1 MFYTANLNSDEFNTE
16 WCRPGS
22 GLGRHFS
29 ADTNFG
35 FFRGLQQTSQSVAY
49 LQQVEIT
56 ADNASNGELEP
67 ELLSGLAVKKVQLLG
82 VGSEMR

>member
-1 MFYTANLNSDEFNTE
+1 MSKLYMFVQVVKPD
-16 WCRPGS
+16 
-22 GLGRHFS
+22 RHH
-29 ADTNFG
+29 TVVN
-35 FFRGLQQTSQSVAY
+35 

-56 ADNASNGELEP
+56 ADNASNGELES